1 MRYCSAAMNVFAD
14 RRKALLERLDGALVL
29 RAAPEAVRNNGVHH
43 EYRQHSDVHYLTGF
57 DDPGSVLVVSPKHP
71 NHKFVLFIRKRD
83 PETEVYDGPRP
94 TPEQAKE
101 KYGVDASYTIGQFD
115 EKIVEYLTGHQR
127 LYYELGASRSF
138 DERILRAIGAIRG
151 KGRRG
156 NKVWPSEIAEP
167 ERSGLHDLRLI
178 KSDVELSSMRRAA
191 AITREA
197 HLGAMRAA
205 APGRYEYEID
215 ALIRSVFMSEGSPRA
230 AYTPIVASGPN
241 ATILHYHGSR
251 RRMEDGELLLIDAG
265 CEYDFYASDVTR
277 TFPVSGVFSPVQRR
291 IYDIVLAAQL
301 ACIAAVKPGT
311 NIDAI
316 NEIAMEHM
324 VKGLIEEKLLAGSLE
339 EIFEKEK
346 HKRFCPHR
354 TSHWIGIDVHDV
366 GLYYVNDKPRTI
378 EPGMVFTIEPGIYI
392 ASDNNDVPAE
402 YRGIGVRIEDDI
414 LVTASGYENLTAA
427 IPKMPDDIERVCR
440 DAR

>member
-1 MRYCSAAMNVFAD
+1 MNVFAD
-14 RRKALLERLDGALVL
+14 RRKALLARLDGALVL

-57 DDPGSVLVVSPKHP
+57 DDPGSVLVVSPNHP
-71 NHKFVLFIRKRD
+71 DHKFVLFIRPRD
-83 PETEVYDGPRP
+83 SVIEVYDGPRP
-94 TPEQAKE
+94 SIEEAKAT
-101 KYGVDASYTIGQFD
+101 YGVDASYTMSQFD
-115 EKIVEYLTGHQR
+115 EKIVEHLIGHQR
-127 LYYELGASRSF
+127 LYYELGANRSF
-138 DERILRAIGAIRG
+138 DDRMLRAIGSVRG

-156 NKVWPSEIAEP
+156 NTVWPSEIVEP
-167 ERSGLHDLRLI
+167 ERCGLHDLRLF
-178 KSDVELSSMRRAA
+178 KSETELVSMRRAA
-191 AITREA
+191 AITRDA
-197 HLGAMRAA
+197 HLGAMRMA

-215 ALIRSVFMSEGSPRA
+215 AHIRGVFMSQGSPRV

-277 TFPVSGVFSPVQRR
+277 TFPVNGTFSPAQRR
-291 IYDIVLAAQL
+291 IYDIVLEAQSAA
-301 ACIAAVKPGT
+301 IDAVKPGT

-316 NEIAMEHM
+316 HEIALEIM
-324 VKGLIEEKLLAGSLE
+324 VRGLIEEKLLSGDVA
-339 EIFEKEK
+339 EIIAKDK
-346 HKRFCPHR
+346 HKAFCPHR
-354 TSHWIGIDVHDV
+354 SSHWIGMDVHDV
-366 GLYYVNDKPRTI
+366 GLYYLNDKPRTI

-392 ASDNNDVPAE
+392 PHNAENVPDK

-414 LVTASGYENLTAA
+414 LVTTSGHENLTAD
-427 IPKMPDDIERVCR
+427 IPKLPDDIERVCR

>member
-1 MRYCSAAMNVFAD
+1 MNVFAD

-29 RAAPEAVRNNGVHH
+29 RAAPEVVRNNGVHH

-71 NHKFVLFIRKRD
+71 DHKFVLFIRPRD
-83 PETEVYDGPRP
+83 PVMETYDGPRP
-94 TPEQAKE
+94 SPEQAIAT
-101 KYGVDASYTIGQFD
+101 YGVDASYTMSQFD
-115 EKIVEYLTGHQR
+115 EKIVEHLMGHQR
-127 LYYELGASRSF
+127 LYFELGSSRSF
-138 DERILRAIGAIRG
+138 DDRMLRAISSVRG

-156 NKVWPSEIAEP
+156 NKVWPSEIVEP
-167 ERSGLHDLRLI
+167 ERSGLHGLRLF
-178 KSDVELSSMRRAA
+178 KSETELAAMRQAA
-191 AITREA
+191 MITRDA
-197 HLGAMRAA
+197 HIGAMRMAE
-205 APGRYEYEID
+205 PGRFEYEID
-215 ALIRSVFMSEGSPRA
+215 AHIRGVFMSGGSPRV

-277 TFPVSGVFSPVQRR
+277 TFPVNGTFSPAQRR
-291 IYDIVLAAQL
+291 IYDLVLQAQQAA
-301 ACIAAVKPGT
+301 IDAVKPGT

-316 NEIAMEHM
+316 HEIALEIMVRGLMED
-324 VKGLIEEKLLAGSLE
+324 KLLTGDYA
-339 EIFEKEK
+339 EIIEKEK
-346 HKRFCPHR
+346 YKPFCPHR
-354 TSHWIGIDVHDV
+354 SSHWIGMDVHDV
-366 GLYYVNDKPRTI
+366 GLYYLNDKPRTI

-392 ASDNNDVPAE
+392 PSDAKDVPEE

-414 LVTASGYENLTAA
+414 LVTVLGHENLTAD
-427 IPKMPDDIERVCR
+427 IPKRPDDIERVCR